1 MLIDMSFKIILKS
14 SIRLDLFPPLKTGK
28 NFSAFHCMGNYLV
41 CMLLLIRIAIIGL
54 RLFTASLKILGPSN
68 PAAIDGP
75 KAFIYDIIYF
85 IYDCA
90 CSRMEYQSRHQRES
104 CHL

>member
-14 SIRLDLFPPLKTGK
+14 SIRLDLFPPLKIVNTLVH
-28 NFSAFHCMGNYLV
+28 FIALGNCLV

-54 RLFTASLKILGPSN
+54 RLFTASLKILGPSYS
-68 PAAIDGP
+68 AAFDGP
-75 KAFIYDIIYF
+75 KAS

-90 CSRMEYQSRHQRES
+90 CSEVANGISK
-104 CHL
+104 